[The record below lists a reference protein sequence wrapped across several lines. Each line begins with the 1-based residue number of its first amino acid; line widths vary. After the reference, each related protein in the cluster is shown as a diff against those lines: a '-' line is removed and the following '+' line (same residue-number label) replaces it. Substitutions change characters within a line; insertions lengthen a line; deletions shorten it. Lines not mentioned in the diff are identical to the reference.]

1 MPIGGAAMRA
11 GNSCNDSKM
20 KNRVARTGNAIFRF
34 SHFINVQIRF
44 FEEKRDYTKAA
55 DYYHQALEMKDH
67 EYQNDIDNDAKAG
80 LKRIGK

>member
-1 MPIGGAAMRA
+1 MAMGMPIGGAAMRA

-44 FEEKRDYTKAA
+44 FEEKRDSQLLSIATM
-55 DYYHQALEMKDH
+55 QLS
-67 EYQNDIDNDAKAG
+67 
-80 LKRIGK
+80 R